1 MIGLFLGD
9 TNFPNLILKKIK
21 KKKIDFFIIDLSFK
35 NKFKKEKNSHRISIG
50 KFGAII
56 KIINYYKCKN
66 VLFAGKINKPSLTTL
81 RLDLKGAYYFP
92 KIISAS
98 KKGDAAIFKVI
109 IEILKKEKIKV
120 IPSNF
125 FNPELTLKKGSYTKI
140 RPNINDIA
148 TIKKGINFL
157 NKTNNL
163 DHVQAVAVKDNDIL
177 AYEDIYGTKKMLS
190 KLKKNSNAI
199 LIKLPKN
206 KQDLRIDLPTIGLQT
221 LIDCKKYGLRGLV
234 LRSNK
239 NIFLDKSKVI
249 KFANKNNIFIEIL

>member
-9 TNFPNLILKKIK
+9 TNFPNLILNKIK
-21 KKKIDFFIIDLSFK
+21 KDKLDFFIIDLSFK

-56 KIINYYKCKN
+56 KIINNYKCKH
-66 VLFAGKINKPSLTTL
+66 VLFAGKINKPSLSTL

-98 KKGDAAIFKVI
+98 KRGDAAILKAI

-125 FNPELTLKKGSYTKI
+125 FNPELTLKMGNYTKI
-140 RPNINDIA
+140 RPSINDIN

-163 DHVQAVAVKDNDIL
+163 DHVQAVVVKDNDIL
-177 AYEDIYGTKKMLS
+177 VYEDIQGTKEMLS
-190 KLKKNSNAI
+190 KLKKKSNAI
-199 LIKLPKN
+199 LIKLPKK

-249 KFANKNNIFIEIL
+249 EFANKNNIFIKII